1 MRVVQC
7 HEGHVCY
14 QVLVSDGG
22 GDGARLVVW
31 ELSLYYSSLIISCEY
46 GVVGV
51 RTLTPVDKC
60 YALFTQVFLG
70 VRLLGTF
77 LVQEENERKKILQ
90 FVAVAK

>member
-1 MRVVQC
+1 M
-7 HEGHVCY
+7 
-14 QVLVSDGG
+14 LVSDGG

-60 YALFTQVFLG
+60 YALLYTGVFRSSSPRYGLSS
-70 VRLLGTF
+70 R
-77 LVQEENERKKILQ
+77 RK
-90 FVAVAK
+90 